1 MEFNKNALINQ
12 TISEYAQTWSCTL
25 DTADFINE
33 KYLKKIDKY
42 IYNNL
47 KKKFKEIEVYNLLFL
62 QEKGYKLSIF
72 DKLKINFSG
81 LKPLYLWEKKEFQKQ
96 EKAKKQNRRRKIAK

>member
-1 MEFNKNALINQ
+1 MQKFQFYLLVQHSKHSILLSAL
-12 TISEYAQTWSCTL
+12 
-25 DTADFINE
+25 
-33 KYLKKIDKY
+33 KY

-81 LKPLYLWEKKEFQKQ
+81 LKPLYLWEKKELQKQ
-96 EKAKKQNRRRKIAK
+96 EKAKKQNRRRKIAKWTCQGKSAYFMPNGR